1 MHIRHLAAAIGLSLA
16 TLHAQTPTPSLPA
29 LESIPPSIPYV
40 YKNVVIRA
48 GGFVSGLIFSPAQK
62 DLVYAR
68 TDVGGAY
75 RSDDG
80 GNLWIPITDQ
90 FGPRDSTYTGIESI
104 ATDPSNPNNLYIAAG
119 MYTNQW
125 GGPSAIFRSID
136 KGRTL
141 LKSPMPFKMGG
152 NDDGR
157 GVGERLA
164 VDPNLGSTLYFGSRL
179 AGLWRSTDAGVSWS
193 HVDSFPA
200 PAHLTGP
207 GEKTGITFIL
217 FDPSSSS
224 KGSPTKTIYAGVA
237 QAGISLYRSTDAGQ
251 TWHLIPNSPK
261 DLFPTHAVLVPGKTL
276 YLTFD
281 NNPGP
286 NGMTAGQVLRYS
298 VADSKFPEGQ
308 FKDISPALP
317 TTTPGNHKFG
327 YGGLALD
334 AQHPDTLM
342 VTTQDRWY
350 PKDAIFR
357 STDGGDKWTE
367 IGPDAVYSVPS
378 VPWVYWHKAQIGGT
392 GWMQTIAIDPFH
404 SDKVMYTTGEGI
416 YGSADITNAD
426 SHKPT
431 HWGFPDVGLEE
442 LVVADVI
449 SPPSG
454 APLLS
459 TVWDLDGFRHE
470 DLNHSP
476 ANGIFTDPQLTT
488 GRSIDF
494 AANDPNILVRVG
506 WSDNKIVR
514 GGYSHDNGI
523 TWKPF
528 ASEPPSSHRGGGRVA
543 ISADARTIAWSPDDG
558 VPYVSTNWGGTWTQ
572 CLGLTDK
579 SRVVADRVD
588 PSRFYSFTGHL
599 FLSTDG
605 ARSFAASSA
614 PLTPVSEY
622 AELAPTPGL
631 TGDLWIATGNHLFH
645 TTDSGATFA
654 TVQGMT
660 DVRRIGFGKP
670 APGKTTPA
678 IYLSGVVQNTEGLFR
693 STDAGQTWLRI
704 DDPVHQ
710 FGSKE
715 SITGDPRIFG
725 RVYFGTGGRGIL
737 YGDPS
742 NKR

>member
-1 MHIRHLAAAIGLSLA
+1 MHRTLSALTLALLSAAMLA
-16 TLHAQTPTPSLPA
+16 QTPSLPA
-29 LESIPPSIPYV
+29 LKSVPPSIPYV

-48 GGFVSGLIFSPAQK
+48 GGFVSGLVFSTTQPN
-62 DLVYAR
+62 LVYAR

-90 FGPRDSTYTGIESI
+90 FGPRDTTYTGIESI
-104 ATDPSNPNNLYIAAG
+104 ALDPSDSNKLYLAAG
-119 MYTNQW
+119 MYTSHW
-125 GGPSAIFRSID
+125 GGPSAIFRSSD
-136 KGRTL
+136 KGRTY

-179 AGLWRSTDAGVSWS
+179 AGLWRSSDSGATWS

-207 GEKTGITFIL
+207 GEKTGITFVL
-217 FDPSSSS
+217 FDPSSSTRN
-224 KGSPTKTIYAGVA
+224 SPTKTIYAGVA
-237 QAGISLYRSTDAGQ
+237 QAGASLYRSTDAGL
-251 TWHLIPNSPK
+251 TWQLIPGTPK

-281 NNPGP
+281 DNPGP
-286 NGMTAGQVLRYS
+286 NGITTGQVLRHTI
-298 VADSKFPEGQ
+298 ADST
-308 FKDISPALP
+308 FKNISPISPGTASA
-317 TTTPGNHKFG
+317 PGNHNFG
-327 YGGLALD
+327 FGGISLD
-334 AQHPDTLM
+334 LEHPDTLM

-357 STDGGDKWTE
+357 STNGGNSWTN
-367 IGPDAVYSVPS
+367 IGGDAVYSAPT
-378 VPWVYWHKAQIGGT
+378 VPWVYWHKGQIGGT
-392 GWMQTIAIDPFH
+392 GWMQSIAIDPFH
-404 SDKVMYTTGEGI
+404 SQKVMYTTGEGI

-426 SHKPT
+426 SDHAT

-442 LVVADVI
+442 LVVSDVI

-470 DLNHSP
+470 DLTHSP
-476 ANGIFTDPQLTT
+476 SGGIFTNPQLTT

-494 AANDPNILVRVG
+494 AANDPNLLARVG
-506 WSDNKIVR
+506 WSDKAPIR
-514 GGYSHDNGI
+514 GAYSKDNGV

-528 ASEPPSSHRGGGRVA
+528 ASEPPSSHRGGGLIA
-543 ISADARTIAWSPDDG
+543 LSADGNTIVWSPDDG
-558 VPYVSTNWGGTWTQ
+558 APYLTTNWGSTWTQ
-572 CLGLTDK
+572 CIGLTEK
-579 SRVVADRVD
+579 MRVVSDRVN
-588 PSRFYSFTGHL
+588 PLNFYSLNPDTGEL
-599 FLSTDG
+599 LISTD
-605 ARSFAASSA
+605 AAHTFTAHS
-614 PLTPVSEY
+614 TPIAHPVRDIEI
-622 AELAPTPGL
+622 APTPGL
-631 TGDLWIATGNHLFH
+631 AGDLWISAGNKLLH
-645 TTDSGATFA
+645 TSDSGTTFSTLEGLSA
-654 TVQGMT
+654 VH
-660 DVRRIGFGKP
+660 RLGFGKA
-670 APGKTTPA
+670 APGKSTPA
-678 IYLSGVVQNTEGLFR
+678 IYLTGIVQETEGLFR

-704 DDPVHQ
+704 DDPSHQ

-737 YGDPS
+737 YGDPVAP
-742 NKR
+742 